1 MVWERRISR
10 AVGAH
15 APGEHLDDGGTLG
28 RGRSLVYGNG
38 DQRRAELGSSGTPR
52 AGGIHRTWDLV
63 SEREIGQIWI
73 GALAGA
79 GVCPWMRIGWASSGS
94 NRLLGWTTSWSMASG
109 SMELAMES
117 VRVFIPR
124 TKPPDGL
131 DSQVLA
137 ISRGGCDQSFG
148 YFDTLMSAAMGQ

>member
-63 SEREIGQIWI
+63 SEREISQIWI

-79 GVCPWMRIGWASSGS
+79 GVSMDAHRVGFVGVKSALWMDDIMVYGLGEYGVGNGVCSSLHPEDKTS
-94 NRLLGWTTSWSMASG
+94 GWTGFSSPGHLSW
-109 SMELAMES
+109 
-117 VRVFIPR
+117 
-124 TKPPDGL
+124 GL
-131 DSQVLA
+131 
-137 ISRGGCDQSFG
+137 
-148 YFDTLMSAAMGQ
+148 